1 MKLEALYIIKCK
13 DQINA
18 KFSIEFR
25 SFSGNLLGAALYI
38 ILYEF
43 FFNFRVK
50 EKLEQK
56 KAEKERLEKE
66 VL

>member
-1 MKLEALYIIKCK
+1 MQGL
-13 DQINA
+13 D
-18 KFSIEFR
+18 

-38 ILYEF
+38 ILYVF